1 VDDGCRIRYKT
12 KDKRYKIEGEI
23 ASSSRGCGTP
33 RNDVKMN
40 RFLSLEGVGV
50 GNMKRTQ
57 NGASKAKLR
66 SSYVTLVVSVSLV
79 LFLLGIL
86 GLVLINARELS
97 DYFRESL
104 SFSIMLDDAAKEA
117 DIRMLQKDLDAK
129 PYVKS
134 TMYVSKEEAAAKMKE
149 ELGED
154 FISFL
159 GDNPLPPTIDVYLVS
174 DYTSSDNVAKI
185 EKYIYLYPFVKDVLY
200 PESLLILI
208 NENVRK
214 ISLFLLVISAFLFL
228 IALTIINNTIRLSIY
243 SKRFLIRTM
252 QLVGAT
258 RSFIRRPFIMQGAFY
273 GFLSALIAMTLLMG
287 MLYLIE
293 KEFFKMFSF
302 ENMNLLILLGA
313 AIIIIGVF
321 INIISTWFS
330 VNKYLSISEDKLY
343 Y

>member
-1 VDDGCRIRYKT
+1 MKKTVDGTSKT
-12 KDKRYKIEGEI
+12 
-23 ASSSRGCGTP
+23 
-33 RNDVKMN
+33 
-40 RFLSLEGVGV
+40 
-50 GNMKRTQ
+50 
-57 NGASKAKLR
+57 KLR

-97 DYFRESL
+97 DYFRERL
-104 SFSIMLDDAAKEA
+104 SFFVMLDDDAKEA

-129 PYVKS
+129 HFVKS
-134 TMYVSKEEAAAKMKE
+134 TEYISKDEAAAKMKE

-159 GDNPLPPTIDVYLVS
+159 GDNPLPPSIDVYLIS
-174 DYTSSDNVAKI
+174 SYTSPDSVAKI
-185 EKYIYLYPFVKDVLY
+185 EKYILEYPFVKEVY
-200 PESLLILI
+200 YEESLLFLI

-214 ISLFLLVISAFLFL
+214 ISIFLLVISAFLFL
-228 IALTIINNTIRLSIY
+228 IALTIINNTIRLAIY

-258 RSFIRRPFIMQGAFY
+258 RPFIRRPFIVQSIFH
-273 GFLSALIAMTLLMG
+273 GFLSALIAMMLIMG
-287 MLYLIE
+287 LLYLIE
-293 KEFFKMFSF
+293 KEF
-302 ENMNLLILLGA
+302 LLILTLQSTLLLVLLGGL
-313 AIIIIGVF
+313 IIFIGIF
-321 INIISTWFS
+321 INIISTFFS